1 MGLRQLRRYMTRN
14 TLRSWAKNF
23 DLFQVDGLKAP
34 ENRHRKSI
42 LGVPEREFIKNTLE
56 NNPQVTLKFLIEE
69 VFRKY
74 GKRVS
79 KTTMHTEVKNLK
91 YSYITPRPQHYNTKS
106 HFKLSKRFPE
116 RAL

>member
-1 MGLRQLRRYMTRN
+1 MTRN